1 MNFPFALLAL
11 AIGAFGIGV
20 TEFGPMGML
29 SAMAAD
35 LGVSIPKAGLLVSV
49 YAVGVMLGA
58 PLMTLGTR
66 ALPRHAVLV
75 GMMAVYAV
83 GNLMSALATDYATLL
98 VARVVTSLSH
108 GAFFG
113 VGAVV
118 AASVVPPA
126 RQASA
131 VALMFMGLTLANVGG
146 VPLASWV
153 GEQVGWRTAFGGMV
167 GVGLL
172 AMVALWWALPRHQQA
187 APGSLRNELAVLRRG
202 PVLSALAVTVLA
214 SGAMFAVFTYIS
226 PILREQTHT
235 SAPFV
240 TAMLVLYG
248 VGLTLGNGLGGRLAD
263 RSVDGTLLTVMAVL
277 TAVLLAFAVAMRWP
291 WPAAAC
297 ILAWGVATF
306 AIVPALQMRVM
317 QAAADAPNLAS
328 SLNIGAF
335 NLGNALGAALGGG
348 VLSLGWG
355 YPMVAVAGAAL
366 AAAGWAVVWLS
377 RQPGVGAFASEA
389 A

>member
-1 MNFPFALLAL
+1 MNFNAALLAL

-29 SAMAAD
+29 SGMAAD

-49 YAVGVMLGA
+49 YAIGVVLGV
-58 PLMTLGTR
+58 PLMTLGTGR
-66 ALPRHAVLV
+66 WPRHRLLV
-75 GMMAVYAV
+75 AMMALYAV
-83 GNLMSALATDYATLL
+83 GNLMSALAVDYTMLL
-98 VARVVTSLSH
+98 LARVVTSMSH

-118 AASVVPPA
+118 AAGLVPPH

-131 VALMFMGLTLANVGG
+131 VSLMFMGLTLANVGG

-153 GEQVGWRTAFGGMV
+153 AEQVGWRTAFGGMV

-172 AMVALWWALPRHQQA
+172 AMAALWWALPRDRRHEQ
-187 APGSLRNELAVLRRG
+187 GSVRAELAVLGRG
-202 PVLSALAVTVLA
+202 AVLSALGVTVLG

-226 PILREQTHT
+226 PILREHTHT
-235 SAPFV
+235 SATFV

-248 VGLTLGNGLGGRLAD
+248 VGLTLGNWLGGRLAD
-263 RSVDGTLLTVMAVL
+263 RSVDGTLLSVLAVL
-277 TAVLLAFAVAMRWP
+277 TALLLAFAVAMRWP
-291 WPAAAC
+291 LPAALC
-297 ILAWGVATF
+297 IFAWGVATF

-317 QAAADAPNLAS
+317 QAASDAPNLAS

-355 YPMVAVAGAAL
+355 YPIVAVAGAML
-366 AAAGWAVVWLS
+366 AGAGWLLVRLS
-377 RQPGVGAFASEA
+377 RQAPLAVPA
-389 A
+389 